1 MKNIFILLLF
11 LAYSQH
17 VISDNLSD
25 SNKLFNWAEENYSQ
39 YFNPPGEDAFELDNY
54 LVRYYKS
61 TDIYIGTL
69 GKNVYIYGEIF
80 NGLKHVGSI
89 EDFIDLTD
97 NTSEIVD
104 KIKVVGNNEFITQ
117 TKSSLEILKNLAPI
131 AFEKIQKY
139 IGTIEQGEFSHM
151 WAFESP
157 PRYEVSNKDSFYSI
171 KWYAGAIAHESK
183 HSELYQ
189 EYQAKHGL
197 PVPDNIWSSDKA
209 EKTCIDYQIDIM
221 KKINAPQLDID
232 FLSQPDGNEADC
244 DINC

>member
-1 MKNIFILLLF
+1 MKNVFILLL
-11 LAYSQH
+11 LLTYSQH

-25 SNKLFNWAEENYSQ
+25 SNKLFNWAEEHYSQ
-39 YFNPPGEDAFELDNY
+39 YFNPPGEDTFELDKY

-69 GKNVYIYGEIF
+69 GKDVYVYGETF
-80 NGLKHVGSI
+80 NGLMHVGSI
-89 EDFIDLTD
+89 EDFIDLPDT
-97 NTSEIVD
+97 TSEMLG

-117 TKSSLEILKNLAPI
+117 TEASLEILKNLVPI

-157 PRYEVSNKDSFYSI
+157 PRYEVSDRDSFYSI
-171 KWYAGAIAHESK
+171 KWYAGAIAHETK

-189 EYQAKHGL
+189 AYQAKYGL
-197 PVPDNIWSSDKA
+197 PVPDSVWSSDKA
-209 EKTCIDYQIDIM
+209 EKICIDYQIDIM
-221 KKINAPQLDID
+221 KKINAPQFDID
-232 FLSQPDGNEADC
+232 FLIQSEGNC
-244 DINC
+244 DVNC